1 MDKYVVNKRAQNK
14 SGCHKIHTS
23 TCARAPEKDN
33 QIDLGKCM
41 CPIEAKSRAEEYFD
55 VVNGC
60 KYCCNEIF
68 FKKN

>member
-23 TCARAPEKDN
+23 TCAK
-33 QIDLGKCM
+33 
-41 CPIEAKSRAEEYFD
+41 EYFD